1 MTKKHWIGFFLAIF
15 FVIFFVREL
24 WITINRG
31 IFPIEFIKLTNEEEL
46 NKKLTPLER
55 KVLNNFKNIKPS
67 NYNTKYDEIA
77 ESIRPI
83 LNNENGVELGSYI
96 LEKLIINENLNDKN
110 KLYIFNKLRVL
121 KARNDNLLD
130 SIRYNLEYIKFAKYL
145 DSAYD
150 VDRGKIGLSIIISGL
165 NGYEVSNNLLSEILE
180 EKRDYKDYNQVK
192 ILALLN
198 LAENYMKLNNQEK
211 AIECLDK
218 ITQLSKIEPEVY
230 QNSLMIITNSIYSR
244 IYSQLNK
251 KKEAFNYLKKTEENY
266 NKNKKSYFID
276 EYTYYVLSK
285 EFYNLK
291 FNVNDFSKS
300 NIEEILKF
308 TERKSD
314 FRFLH
319 DCYEF
324 LFKYYK
330 KTGNFESYDSLKKK
344 YDQKINEINK
354 INYRILSLYMIESI
368 ENGIKNRNY
377 KILINRAIRM
387 SGYIII
393 LLLGVLYFLR
403 KMNLLYK
410 STMNDGLIKINN
422 RKAFDKNFKRFEKGE
437 FFMLIFDIDNF
448 KNLNDTY
455 GHKFGDSVLKKIG
468 EVLIKKEQKCI
479 STYRIGGE
487 EFAVIILEE
496 FQNSSK
502 VIEKT
507 EEIRKEIENLIWI
520 RDIKVTISGGL
531 SYKCNKIYEE
541 CDKLLYQAKKSGKNR
556 ILNNLLESS
565 SNFV

>member
-1 MTKKHWIGFFLAIF
+1 MTKKHWVAFSLAVILS
-15 FVIFFVREL
+15 IFFVREL
-24 WITINRG
+24 WITINHG
-31 IFPIEFIKLTNEEEL
+31 IFPVEFIELIDEEEL

-55 KVLNNFKNIKPS
+55 EVLNNFKSIKPS
-67 NYNTKYDEIA
+67 NYNTKYSEIA

-121 KARNDNLLD
+121 KARNHNLLD

-145 DSAYD
+145 DSTYD
-150 VDRGKIGLSIIISGL
+150 VDRGKMGLSIIISSL

-198 LAENYMKLNNQEK
+198 LAENYMRLDNQEK
-211 AIECLDK
+211 TIECLDK
-218 ITQLSKIEPEVY
+218 ITQLSKIESEAY

-251 KKEAFNYLKKTEENY
+251 ETEAFNYLKKTEENY
-266 NKNKKSYFID
+266 KKNKKSYFID
-276 EYTYYVLSK
+276 EYMYYILAK

-291 FNVNDFSKS
+291 FYVNNFSKS
-300 NIEEILKF
+300 NIEEILES
-308 TERKSD
+308 TQHKSD

-324 LFKYYK
+324 LFEYYK
-330 KTGNFESYDSLKKK
+330 KIGDFENYDGLKKK
-344 YDQKINEINK
+344 YDQKINEINE

-368 ENGIKNRNY
+368 ENGIKNRDY

-393 LLLGVLYFLR
+393 LLFGVSYSFR
-403 KMNLLYK
+403 KINLLYK

-422 RKAFDKNFKRFEKGE
+422 RKAFDKNLKRVEKRE

-468 EVLIKKEQKCI
+468 EVLIKKEQNGI

-487 EFAVIILEE
+487 EFAVIILEK
-496 FQNSSK
+496 FSNSSK
-502 VIEKT
+502 AIEIT

-520 RDIKVTISGGL
+520 RDVKVTISGGL

-541 CDKLLYQAKKSGKNR
+541 CDKLLYKAKKSGKNK
-556 ILNNLLESS
+556 ILNN
-565 SNFV
+565 FK

>member
-1 MTKKHWIGFFLAIF
+1 MTKKHWVAFSLAIILS
-15 FVIFFVREL
+15 IFFVREL
-24 WITINRG
+24 WITINHG
-31 IFPIEFIKLTNEEEL
+31 IFPVEFIELIDEEEL
-46 NKKLTPLER
+46 NKKLNPLER
-55 KVLNNFKNIKPS
+55 KVLNNFKSIKPS
-67 NYNTKYDEIA
+67 NYNTKYSEIA

-121 KARNDNLLD
+121 KARNHNLLD

-145 DSAYD
+145 DSTYD
-150 VDRGKIGLSIIISGL
+150 VDRGKMGLSIIISSL

-198 LAENYMKLNNQEK
+198 LAENYMRLDNQEK
-211 AIECLDK
+211 TIECLDK
-218 ITQLSKIEPEVY
+218 ITQLSKIESEAY
-230 QNSLMIITNSIYSR
+230 QNSLMIIINSIYSR

-251 KKEAFNYLKKTEENY
+251 ETEAFNYLKKTEENY
-266 NKNKKSYFID
+266 KKNKKSYFID
-276 EYTYYVLSK
+276 EYMYYILAK

-291 FNVNDFSKS
+291 FYINDFSKS
-300 NIEEILKF
+300 NIEEILES
-308 TERKSD
+308 TEHKSD

-324 LFKYYK
+324 LFEYYK
-330 KTGNFESYDSLKKK
+330 KIGDFENYDGLKKK
-344 YDQKINEINK
+344 YDQKINEINE

-368 ENGIKNRNY
+368 ENGIKNRDY

-393 LLLGVLYFLR
+393 LLLGVSYSFR
-403 KMNLLYK
+403 KISLLYK

-422 RKAFDKNFKRFEKGE
+422 RKAFDKNFKRFEKRE

-468 EVLIKKEQKCI
+468 EVLIKKEQKGI
-479 STYRIGGE
+479 SAYRIGGE
-487 EFAVIILEE
+487 EFAVIILEK
-496 FQNSSK
+496 FSNSSK
-502 VIEKT
+502 VIEIT
-507 EEIRKEIENLIWI
+507 EEIREEIENLIWI

-541 CDKLLYQAKKSGKNR
+541 CDKLLYKAKKSGKNR
-556 ILNNLLESS
+556 VLNN
-565 SNFV
+565 FII